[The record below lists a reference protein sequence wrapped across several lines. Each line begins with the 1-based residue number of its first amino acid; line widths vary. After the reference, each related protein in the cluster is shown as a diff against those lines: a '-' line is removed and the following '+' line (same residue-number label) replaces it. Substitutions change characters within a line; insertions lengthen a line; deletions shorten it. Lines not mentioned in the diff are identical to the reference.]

1 MPGSDAGAHHGD
13 IQMKSVTRSLCI
25 AGALAGAFAFAAPNQ
40 ALAQGKG
47 KPAKAEHKVEHK
59 AEHKATEAE
68 HKMEHKADKA
78 VHKTRV
84 VTPVRHRT
92 TTYRSRVLCED
103 GAVVTRTTNA
113 CANHGGV
120 ASRQGSYDRYP
131 PASARARARASS
143 NSAVVRGIGA
153 NNTRSGAI
161 ARCSDGTY
169 WHSNT
174 RTGACYRHG
183 GVAAWY

>member
-1 MPGSDAGAHHGD
+1 
-13 IQMKSVTRSLCI
+13 MKSVIRSLCV

-40 ALAQGKG
+40 ALAQGKSN
-47 KPAKAEHKVEHK
+47 KAAKAEQKVDKAEHKMEHK
-59 AEHKATEAE
+59 ASETE

-78 VHKTRV
+78 VRHTRV
-84 VTPVRHRT
+84 RRRT

-103 GAVVTRTTNA
+103 GTVVTRTTNG
-113 CANHGGV
+113 CRNHGGV
-120 ASRQGSYDRYP
+120 ASRQGSFDRYP
-131 PASARARARASS
+131 PASARARARANS

-153 NNTRSGAI
+153 NRTRAGAI

-183 GVAAWY
+183 GVATWL